1 MLYNLQIL
9 RALAAYLVFLTH
21 LGQYAG
27 SILPRPDF
35 LAFGA
40 AGVDVFF
47 VLSGFIMFVS
57 TSGRGE
63 GVGAFLTRRV
73 ARVVPV
79 YWLVTGIIALLALA
93 GLKPIGVM
101 EFRLEYLIQSLLFVP
116 FSRGGYIEPLVSVGW
131 TLNYEMFFY
140 AVFAGLLLVPV
151 LAHRV
156 TAAAGIF
163 LGLALLGLLPVSGLY
178 WTFYTKPIVLE
189 FAAGIGLGYAYLRLP
204 APAPGFPVRRVAG
217 AAFVAAGLL
226 VLAGQVTAD
235 ALGVEGEL
243 TGFARPL
250 VWGSAASL
258 VVGAMLLLE
267 RSGVTLRSRWLLSQG
282 NASYSFYLVHNLM
295 LHTTSKVVA
304 LLPVSGALRVGLIFL
319 IAFTAAALAG
329 EVLFRRVEAPLNA
342 ALRRRLDRRPSPRI
356 RTRVL
361 PAEAETGSAQ
371 ESASRHRLRARPDRD
386 TIGHGSRALTP

>member
-40 AGVDVFF
+40 AG
-47 VLSGFIMFVS
+47 
-57 TSGRGE
+57 
-63 GVGAFLTRRV
+63 
-73 ARVVPV
+73 VVPV

-217 AAFVAAGLL
+217 VAFVAAGLL
-226 VLAGQVTAD
+226 VLAGQVTAYV
-235 ALGVEGEL
+235 LGVEGEL